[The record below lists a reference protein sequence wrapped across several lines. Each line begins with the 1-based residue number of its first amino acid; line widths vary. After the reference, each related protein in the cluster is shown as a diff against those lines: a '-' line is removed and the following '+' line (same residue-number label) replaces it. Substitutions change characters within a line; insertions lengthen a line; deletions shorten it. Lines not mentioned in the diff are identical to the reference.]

1 MTPRGVVRLLN
12 TADGRVLCLAGEVDE
27 RAVEAFLERYG
38 REPARIDRID
48 AGSVT
53 ALSPPGLALLR
64 EHLAA
69 AQWAG
74 RPVTVVVGPVVE
86 RLLAEDP

>member
-1 MTPRGVVRLLN
+1 MRLLN
-12 TADGRVLCLAGEVDE
+12 TADGRLLCLAGEVDD
-27 RAVEAFLERYG
+27 RVVEAFLDRYG

-53 ALSPPGLALLR
+53 VLSPSGLALLR

-69 AQWAG
+69 ARWTG

-86 RLLAEDP
+86 RLLADDL

>member
-12 TADGRVLCLAGEVDE
+12 TADGRVLCLAGDVDKG
-27 RAVEAFLERYG
+27 AVDAFRERYG
-38 REPARIDRID
+38 HEPARIDRID

-64 EHLAA
+64 AHLAA

-74 RPVTVVVGPVVE
+74 HPVTVVVGPVVE